1 MLTKTISTSLLL
13 ATLILFSACVSGST
27 NKTPK
32 CSDLAVMD
40 RLSEI
45 LSTDAIKATVDI
57 QSVKKQLDLRD
68 QNGKRTCYARVDYL
82 NGVDGM
88 IENDKILFTVTPI
101 ETEEK
106 YIVNII
112 EK

>member
-13 ATLILFSACVSGST
+13 ATLIFFSACISGST

-45 LSTDAIKATVDI
+45 LSTDAIKATVDM
-57 QSVKKQLDLRD
+57 QSVKKQLDLRE

-101 ETEEK
+101 ETGKK

-112 EK
+112 EE